1 MKKLEELTEK
11 EFKEEFIKH
20 FGEDRWNQSEVLP
33 ILQEKAEILCSYLD
47 IEEIPILCDPIKENS
62 RYYPKEKFIIIS
74 DQVILNEVEALKSL
88 IHEIRHHYQYTC
100 VSTNN
105 QTEPMLDQWKQELEI
120 FDTLAPDVKLC
131 TFLEIDA
138 YAFTKLIMKN
148 WFNQD
153 ITYPDEEYEKAINLY
168 IKKYLS

>member
-1 MKKLEELTEK
+1 MKQLEELNEQ
-11 EFKEEFIKH
+11 EFKEAFIKY

-47 IEEIPILCDPIKENS
+47 IEEIPILCDPIKEDS
-62 RYYPKEKFIIIS
+62 KYYPKEKYIIIS
-74 DQVILNEVEALKSL
+74 DKVIFNEVEALKSL

-105 QTEPMLDQWKQELEI
+105 ISEPMLNQWKEELAI
-120 FDTLAPDVKLC
+120 YDTLAPDIQIC

-138 YAFTKLIMKN
+138 YAFTKVIMKN
-148 WFNQD
+148 WFNKD
-153 ITYPDEEYEKAINLY
+153 IIHYDDEYEEAINLY

>member
-1 MKKLEELTEK
+1 MKKIEELTEK

-47 IEEIPILCDPIKENS
+47 IEEIPILCDPIKEDS
-62 RYYPKEKFIIIS
+62 RYYPEEKFIIIS
-74 DQVILNEVEALKSL
+74 DKVILNEVEALKSL
-88 IHEIRHHYQYTC
+88 IHEIRHHFQYTC
-100 VSTNN
+100 VSTNKMK
-105 QTEPMLDQWKQELEI
+105 EPMLEQWRKEI
-120 FDTLAPDVKLC
+120 EIYDTLSPSVQLC

-138 YAFTKLIMKN
+138 YAFTKVIMKN
-148 WFNQD
+148 WFNKD
-153 ITYPDEEYEKAINLY
+153 IIFPDDEYEKAISLY

>member
-1 MKKLEELTEK
+1 MKKIEELNEQ
-11 EFKEEFIKH
+11 EFKEAFIKY

-47 IEEIPILCDPIKENS
+47 IEEIPILCDPIKEDS
-62 RYYPKEKFIIIS
+62 RYYPKEKYIIIS
-74 DQVILNEVEALKSL
+74 DKIIFNEVEALKSL

-105 QTEPMLDQWKQELEI
+105 TSEPMLNQWKEELEI
-120 FDTLAPDVKLC
+120 YNTLAPDIQIC

-138 YAFTKLIMKN
+138 YAFTKVIMKE
-148 WFNQD
+148 WFNKD
-153 ITYPDEEYEKAINLY
+153 IIHYDDEYEKAINLY
-168 IKKYLS
+168 ITKYLS

>member
-1 MKKLEELTEK
+1 MKKLEELTEQ
-11 EFKEEFIKH
+11 EFKEVFITH

-47 IEEIPILCDPIKENS
+47 IEEIPILCDPIKEHS

-74 DQVILNEVEALKSL
+74 DKVILNEVEALKSL

-105 QTEPMLDQWKQELEI
+105 QTEPMLEQWRQELEI
-120 FDTLAPDVKLC
+120 FNTLAQDVTLC

-138 YAFTKLIMKN
+138 YAFTKVIMKN
-148 WFNQD
+148 WFNKD
-153 ITYPDEEYEKAINLY
+153 ITYPDDEYEKALNLY